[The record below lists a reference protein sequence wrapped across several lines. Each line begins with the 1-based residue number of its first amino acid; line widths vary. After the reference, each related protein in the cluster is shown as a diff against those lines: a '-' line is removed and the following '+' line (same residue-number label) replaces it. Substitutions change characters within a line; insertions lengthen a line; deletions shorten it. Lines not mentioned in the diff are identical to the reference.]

1 MAPSDTPGGAFRFL
15 GQPQGTVAGP
25 WRAAYA
31 RPRANR
37 FLPPASYSPES
48 VMRLTSTLVLLLPT
62 ALLSWGGTTW
72 HASSGAD
79 FTQQQDTPNTKKPL
93 DEPAGRVASPGS
105 LPRGKKLVLTDG
117 SFQLV
122 RNYEKNGERVRYFSL
137 ERGAWEEIPSAMVDW
152 DATKK
157 AEAADEKTA
166 SALLEKVRVQEA
178 AARAETPVDVD
189 ASLTVAPGVFLPDGE
204 GMFAFEGKSVKRL
217 GQAGS
222 DVKTDKKNAIA
233 RVFSPI
239 PIIPSKRNVEIPGAK
254 ATVRLTSQAPEFYLR
269 EPPPDP
275 DHDSTVLRTGRQ
287 GESGPEV
294 ALVRAKV
301 KGNKRLLESIRS
313 QFGQEISQDRDEIA
327 IQRWEVAPDIYR
339 FTLSAP
345 LPPGEYALAEIL
357 GDGLNLY
364 VWDFGVDAA
373 PPSKPAPH

>member
-1 MAPSDTPGGAFRFL
+1 
-15 GQPQGTVAGP
+15 
-25 WRAAYA
+25 
-31 RPRANR
+31 
-37 FLPPASYSPES
+37 
-48 VMRLTSTLVLLLPT
+48 MRLSSTLASILPI
-62 ALLSWGGTTW
+62 ALLSWGGAIRN
-72 HASSGAD
+72 ASSGTDSAR
-79 FTQQQDTPNTKKPL
+79 QQDTPSTKIPR
-93 DEPAGRVASPGS
+93 DEAAARVAAPAS

-122 RNYEKNGERVRYFSL
+122 RNYEKKGDRVRYFSI
-137 ERGAWEEIPSAMVDW
+137 ERGAWEEIPTALVDW

-157 AEAADEKTA
+157 AEVADEKTTA
-166 SALLEKVRVQEA
+166 ALLEKVRIQEA
-178 AARAETPVDVD
+178 AAKAETPVDVD

-204 GMFAFEGKSVKRL
+204 GMFAFAGKSIKRL

-222 DVKTDKKNAIA
+222 EVKTDKKT
-233 RVFSPI
+233 VLKQVLSPI
-239 PIIPSKRNVEIPGAK
+239 PIIPSKRNVEIPGTK
-254 ATVRLTSQAPEFYLR
+254 ATVRLTSSLPEFYLR
-269 EPPPDP
+269 EPAPDP
-275 DHDSTVLRTGRQ
+275 DHESSVLRTGRQ

-313 QFGQEISQDRDEIA
+313 QFGQELGQERDEIA

-357 GDGLNLY
+357 EDGLNLY

-373 PPSKPAPH
+373 PASQAAPH